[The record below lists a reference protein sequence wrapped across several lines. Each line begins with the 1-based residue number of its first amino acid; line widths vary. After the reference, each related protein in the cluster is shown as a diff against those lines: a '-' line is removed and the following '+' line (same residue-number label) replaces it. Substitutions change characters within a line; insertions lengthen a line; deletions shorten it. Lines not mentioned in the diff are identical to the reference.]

1 MSVHIQF
8 DQPESRCYTNL
19 DFVNGRVIL
28 VLPLDAAI
36 SAVTVKLEGESRTR
50 LSGPR
55 FPGNERSDKRRYEL
69 EVHKVRKQTF
79 RIVAGA
85 HPRPQLLYKVLTVFP
100 TPELQENS
108 SGAAYTLLAGQYVY
122 PFSFKFPFNNDC
134 QKKNP
139 MAMKDIKFGQLN
151 VQFAPD
157 MNKHVKKSLPPSLSG
172 FPGEAEIKYY
182 VKATVVR
189 PKFFQGNIRMVLRH
203 TSPSRSSKTANKFQ
217 ICDIK
222 FLPIEPPRPH
232 DRHEETFARRK
243 RQFQPYHG
251 ASQRKGLFK
260 KSSTPQ
266 CAEEEPPAFQV
277 DARLP
282 NPAVLTCNERL
293 PLRILIER
301 LNESSASV
309 YLSMLQ
315 IELIGYT
322 HVRAHDLERIESGSW
337 ILMSKANMN
346 MPLGNPTEKS
356 RKEWKLPSRLW
367 DDFPIPNTVCPSFE
381 TCNISRRYELEVR
394 VGLAHG
400 VASGMRPE
408 LIVLPLRL
416 PVMVYSGI
424 APPPQ
429 LLRAMANNPRP
440 QPAVPPLFPPPK
452 QSNATSVQP
461 QTPTESPTTPLSEI
475 HSYPAQ
481 VGSYNHDQQ
490 SDIPDEAPPS
500 YEDAMADDIAPVD
513 GPRRDYHVPSQPGQ
527 EHVFNTEKS
536 GLGRRVSER
545 LFSSNGPSSDRP
557 SSPTRTASMPHG
569 LHTDPIIEDNGDV
582 DPNSPTK
589 ATSRRPSSWRR
600 SLTGKKE

>member
-36 SAVTVKLEGESRTR
+36 SAVTVKFEGESRTR
-50 LSGPR
+50 LSGPK

-69 EVHKVRKQTF
+69 EVHK
-79 RIVAGA
+79 
-85 HPRPQLLYKVLTVFP
+85 LLYKVLTVFP

-139 MAMKDIKFGQLN
+139 MAMKDLKLGQLN

-157 MNKHVKKSLPPSLSG
+157 MNKHAKKTLPPSLSG

-189 PKFFQGNIRMVLRH
+189 PKFFQGNIR
-203 TSPSRSSKTANKFQ
+203 T

-222 FLPIEPPRPH
+222 FLPIEPPRPL

-243 RQFQPYHG
+243 RQFQPYPG
-251 ASQRKGLFK
+251 ASQKKGLFK

-266 CAEEEPPAFQV
+266 SAEEEPPAFQV

-293 PLRILIER
+293 PLRVLVER
-301 LNESSASV
+301 LNDSSASV

-337 ILMSKANMN
+337 ILMSQANMN
-346 MPLGNPTEKS
+346 MPLGNPTDKN

-394 VGLAHG
+394 VGIAHG
-400 VASGMRPE
+400 VASSMRPE

-440 QPAVPPLFPPPK
+440 QPTRPPLFPRPN
-452 QSNATSVQP
+452 QSNGTSVQSR
-461 QTPTESPTTPLSEI
+461 TPPDTPTTPLSEI
-475 HSYPAQ
+475 HSHPAQ

-513 GPRRDYHVPSQPGQ
+513 GPRREYHVPSQPGQ

-545 LFSSNGPSSDRP
+545 LFSSNGPSSNRP
-557 SSPTRTASMPHG
+557 SSPTRTVSMPHA
-569 LHTDPIIEDNGDV
+569 LHAEPIMEDDGDV
-582 DPNSPTK
+582 NPNSPAK
-589 ATSRRPSSWRR
+589 ATSGRPSSWKR